1 MLSLVS
7 LDYVVAHAEALHWA
21 LQIRVPSAKWLCSP
35 LQLGGPCA
43 EALCMTLQDSSDIQD
58 AEMLYPAL

>member
-7 LDYVVAHAEALHWA
+7 LDYVVVHAETLHQA

-43 EALCMTLQDSSDIQD
+43 KALCMTLQDGNDIQG